1 MTVNIA
7 SNCYLDN
14 YVSFQAM
21 FEIITS
27 EATYLKSLNV
37 LVDVFLMSEE
47 FGQDMSNKSVLTRQE
62 RHVVFSNIGTIRD
75 TSER

>member
-1 MTVNIA
+1 
-7 SNCYLDN
+7 
-14 YVSFQAM
+14 M

-37 LVDVFLMSEE
+37 LINVFLLSKE
-47 FGQDMSNKSVLTRQE
+47 FGSDLSDRGVLTRQE

-75 TSER
+75 ASERLVVRSTFR